1 MLGDSLLTPT
11 YGIYEPTILCAW
23 RTVKVGLRYR
33 QGMAIDVT
41 EETFE
46 TEVLARSAAGP
57 VLAYLWTPRSEACVA
72 FAQVLDA
79 IIADTQGKV
88 LLAKINVDDNPG
100 IVQAFRVQAVPA
112 MFALRDGSIM
122 GEFQGPL
129 AEATVRQFVEQM
141 LPTATQEHISAL
153 LNRGDEQSLTEVLE
167 IEPGHEVAIVSL
179 ATILTARGEAEAALA
194 LLARVPETDD
204 VRKAAAAARLSLRP
218 QDDYDQQLG
227 QLLEIVKTD
236 DEARQQFVDILEVMG
251 IEDPRTAGWRKKLT
265 MRLY

>member
-1 MLGDSLLTPT
+1 
-11 YGIYEPTILCAW
+11 
-23 RTVKVGLRYR
+23 
-33 QGMAIDVT
+33 MAIDVT

-88 LLAKINVDDNPG
+88 LLAKINVDENPG

-129 AEATVRQFVEQM
+129 AEAAVRQFVEQM

-167 IEPGHEVAIVSL
+167 IEPGHEAAIVSL

-204 VRKAAAAARLSLRP
+204 VRKASAAARLSLRP

-227 QLLEIVKTD
+227 QLLELVKTD

-251 IEDPRTAGWRKKLT
+251 VEDSRTAGWRKKLT